1 MPAKVDTYLALARE
15 TAQVLAGSAG
25 AWTAFLDTASRLYKY
40 PFHDQLM
47 IHAQRPGATACAS
60 YEVWNDTMRRYVRRG
75 AKGIALVDNS
85 GDAPRLRYV
94 FDIADTG
101 TRRSSRPFSPWQID
115 TGNIEA
121 VSSALEDS
129 FGAERGVSL
138 ASQLEAAAAL
148 LVDEYWMGN
157 SRDILDIVDGS
168 SLEEYDDFNIAFIHD
183 ANTDEK
189 KKALFSR
196 VRSGNVRVLL
206 GSTAKMGAG
215 TNVQDRLVALHDL
228 DAPWRPGDLEQRKG
242 RIARQGNMNETVHV
256 YRYVTE
262 QTFDSYIWQTLENK
276 QRFISQIMTSKS
288 PVRSCEDADETTLS
302 YAEVKA
308 LCAGDPRIREKM
320 DLDVQVAKLRL
331 LKSSH
336 QSQKYQLEDRLL
348 QYYPRE
354 IAATKA
360 AIMGCEADI
369 KTRDAHPAPADGLAG
384 IELQGQHYDERVAAG
399 EALLN
404 ILPTVQD
411 TQPVHVGSFRGF
423 DVEVSL
429 EAFGK
434 HVLTL
439 KGALEHHVELGADA
453 RGNVTRIEN
462 ALTALDKKLGAL
474 NTRLSD
480 LERQVENAREELEK
494 PFPQEDELREKSARL
509 VELNAELDMENTAEP
524 QEAEKPSVLAK
535 LKEPIP
541 LYEPKQH
548 QAKEA
553 CR

>member
-1 MPAKVDTYLALARE
+1 MNVNGEP
-15 TAQVLAGSAG
+15 
-25 AWTAFLDTASRLYKY
+25 
-40 PFHDQLM
+40 
-47 IHAQRPGATACAS
+47 CAP
-60 YEVWNDTMRRYVRRG
+60 RG
-75 AKGIALVDNS
+75 ARTVREGVGI
-85 GDAPRLRYV
+85 
-94 FDIADTG
+94 
-101 TRRSSRPFSPWQID
+101 
-115 TGNIEA
+115 
-121 VSSALEDS
+121 
-129 FGAERGVSL
+129 
-138 ASQLEAAAAL
+138 
-148 LVDEYWMGN
+148 
-157 SRDILDIVDGS
+157 
-168 SLEEYDDFNIAFIHD
+168 
-183 ANTDEK
+183 
-189 KKALFSR
+189 
-196 VRSGNVRVLL
+196 
-206 GSTAKMGAG
+206 
-215 TNVQDRLVALHDL
+215 
-228 DAPWRPGDLEQRKG
+228 PGLP
-242 RIARQGNMNETVHV
+242 H
-256 YRYVTE
+256 
-262 QTFDSYIWQTLENK
+262 
-276 QRFISQIMTSKS
+276 
-288 PVRSCEDADETTLS
+288 
-302 YAEVKA
+302 
-308 LCAGDPRIREKM
+308 

-336 QSQKYQLEDRLL
+336 QSQKYQLEDRLM

-439 KGALEHHVELGADA
+439 KGALEHHVELGEDA

-462 ALTALDKKLGAL
+462 AMPMIGGKLDTFRA
-474 NTRLSD
+474 RLSD
-480 LERQVENAREELEK
+480 LERQVENARKELEK

-509 VELNAELDMENTAEP
+509 VELNAELDMENNSEP
-524 QEAEKPSVLAK
+524 PEAEKPSVLAK

-541 LYEPKQH
+541 LYEPKN
-548 QAKEA
+548 APSKEA